1 MPAKLFI
8 RIALLLTALLPAF
21 AQVQPGIDVLRARGF
36 DSLRGKRVG
45 LITNQTSR
53 TAAGEPTRS
62 VLAHASGVQLV
73 ALFAPEH
80 GIDGTI
86 GAGRTVGTTR
96 DRLTGLPVYSLYGA
110 TRKPT
115 REMLRGLDALVFDL
129 QDIGCRS
136 YTYLSTMGKAMEA
149 AGEAG
154 IEFIVLDR
162 PNPLGGQR
170 VEGPPIEKQWISFV
184 GQFPV
189 PYVHGLTAGE
199 MARMANERGWMAA
212 RCRLTV
218 VQMNGWSRSMAWPD
232 TGLRWV
238 QTSPNIP
245 NAGSPFYYA
254 ATGIAGNLAGLDLGI
269 GTAAPFQRFAAPG
282 VNAAAMSSELSAA
295 FPGMRFGAISP
306 GARLGGVA
314 INIPP
319 HTNANLSAL
328 NIYLMADAYRA
339 SPRVL
344 DRPSRERDAILFKI
358 YGSRSIESLLRN
370 GTPPA
375 RIVASWD
382 GSVSRFR
389 GERGPYLLYP

>member
-8 RIALLLTALLPAF
+8 RFVLLLVLTLPGL
-21 AQVQPGIDVLRARGF
+21 AQVLPGIDVLRARGF
-36 DSLRGKRVG
+36 DALRGKRVG

-53 TAAGEPTRS
+53 TAAGEPTRA
-62 VLAHASGVQLV
+62 VLARAPGVQLV

-86 GAGRTVGTTR
+86 GAGKKVGAAR
-96 DRLTGLPVYSLYGA
+96 DRLTGLPIYSLYGA

-115 REMLRGLDALVFDL
+115 PAMLRGLDALVFDL

-170 VEGPPIEKQWISFV
+170 VEGPPIEKEWISFV

-199 MARMANERGWMAA
+199 MAGMANARGWMGA
-212 RCRLTV
+212 RCRLV
-218 VQMNGWSRSMAWPD
+218 VVPMKGWSRSMVWPD

-245 NAGSPFYYA
+245 KEGSPFYYA

-269 GTAAPFQRFAAPG
+269 GTGAPFQRFVAPG
-282 VNAAAMSSELSAA
+282 VNAAEMSRQLTAE
-295 FPGMRFGAISP
+295 FPGLRFGPITPEASR
-306 GARLGGVA
+306 AGVA
-314 INIPP
+314 INIPA
-319 HTNANLSAL
+319 HTAANLSAL
-328 NIYLMADAYRA
+328 NIFLMADAYRA
-339 SPRVL
+339 NPRVL
-344 DRPSRERDAILFKI
+344 DKPSRERDAIFFKI
-358 YGSRSIESLLRN
+358 YGSRSIETLLRN
-370 GTPPA
+370 RTAPA
-375 RIVASWD
+375 RIVAGWEDSNA
-382 GSVSRFR
+382 RFR
-389 GERGPYLLYP
+389 GERKAYLLYP

>member
-8 RIALLLTALLPAF
+8 RIALLLTTLLPAI

-62 VLAHASGVQLV
+62 VLAHAAGVQLV

-86 GAGRTVGTTR
+86 GAGRKVGTTR

-115 REMLRGLDALVFDL
+115 PEMLRGLDALVFDL

-154 IEFIVLDR
+154 IEFVVLDR

-170 VEGPPIEKQWISFV
+170 VEGPPIEKPWISFV

-199 MARMANERGWMAA
+199 MARMANERGWMGA
-212 RCRLTV
+212 RCRLV
-218 VQMNGWSRSMAWPD
+218 VVPMNGWSRSMAWPD
-232 TGLRWV
+232 TGLRWM

-269 GTAAPFQRFAAPG
+269 GTGAPFQRFAAPG
-282 VNAAAMSSELSAA
+282 VNAAALTSQLSAA

-306 GARLGGVA
+306 GAGLGGVA
-314 INIPP
+314 ISIPP
-319 HTNANLSAL
+319 HTSANLSAL

-344 DRPSRERDAILFKI
+344 DRPSRDRDAILFKI

-382 GSVSRFR
+382 SSVARFR